1 MKKSVMRYINK
12 WVYEVI
18 AVLLFMSV
26 GFIIAMLGRND
37 TTGGLIVAVT
47 LSLICAAAAAFLFM
61 AAYRKAVETLADDQ
75 KKPSRMLNAAAFDR
89 DRKQK
94 AAADRLAEYNSEI
107 YTFNGAKRSG
117 NYELV
122 YFAPTNY
129 KAQCMLA
136 SLRIG
141 DEIHVFDNYGTS
153 EYTYVMDDDIPLPP
167 KLVNLYAHRRV
178 CRLYV
183 YSIQEDASGNRA
195 IEIMAAISDR

>member
-12 WVYEVI
+12 WVYEII
-18 AVLLFMSV
+18 AFLLFMSV
-26 GFIIAMLGRND
+26 GLIITMLGQNN

-47 LSLICAAAAAFLFM
+47 LSLIFAAAAVILFM
-61 AAYRKAVETLADDQ
+61 AAYRKAVEALADDH
-75 KKPSRMLNAAAFDR
+75 KKKSWMLNAAAFER

-94 AAADRLAEYNSEI
+94 AAADRLAEYHSEK
-107 YTFNGAKRSG
+107 YTFDGAKRAG

-122 YFAPTNY
+122 YYAPTNY

-136 SLRIG
+136 SLRVG
-141 DEIHVFDNYGTS
+141 DEIHVFENYGTS
-153 EYTYVMDDDIPLPP
+153 AYTYVMDDDIPLPP